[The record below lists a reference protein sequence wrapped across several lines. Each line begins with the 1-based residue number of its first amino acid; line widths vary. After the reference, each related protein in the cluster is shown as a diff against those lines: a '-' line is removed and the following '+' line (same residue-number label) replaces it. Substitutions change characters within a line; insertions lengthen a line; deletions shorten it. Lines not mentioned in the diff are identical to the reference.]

1 MPTMKTFILI
11 TFLTYLSTTT
21 KYGGGILS
29 VSALEDDNEACSGW
43 AANGECSLNPKYM
56 LENCKASC
64 EKIAEADREM
74 AVEIGKWCMG
84 FV

>member
-1 MPTMKTFILI
+1 MKTIILTTI
-11 TFLTYLSTTT
+11 LTYLSTSRI
-21 KYGGGILS
+21 YGSGGILS

-74 AVEIGKWCMG
+74 AVEIGE
-84 FV
+84 

>member
-1 MPTMKTFILI
+1 MKSFILI
-11 TFLTYLSTTT
+11 TLLTYLSSTT
-21 KYGGGILS
+21 KHGGGIIT
-29 VSALEDDNEACSGW
+29 VSAAYDEVDECSGW

-74 AVEIGKWCMG
+74 AVEIGKL
-84 FV
+84 

>member
-1 MPTMKTFILI
+1 MKTFILTTI
-11 TFLTYLSTTT
+11 LTYLSSTTT
-21 KYGGGILS
+21 RYGSGGILS
-29 VSALEDDNEACSGW
+29 VSAVYDEVDECPNW

-74 AVEIGKWCMG
+74 ALEIGKY
-84 FV
+84 

>member
-1 MPTMKTFILI
+1 MPTMKTFIL
-11 TFLTYLSTTT
+11 TTLLTYLSSTS
-21 KYGGGILS
+21 KYGGGGILS
-29 VSALEDDNEACSGW
+29 VSAVYDEVDECSGW

-74 AVEIGKWCMG
+74 ALEIGK
-84 FV
+84 

>member
-1 MPTMKTFILI
+1 MRSFIL
-11 TFLTYLSTTT
+11 TTLLTYLSSTTRI
-21 KYGGGILS
+21 YGSGGILS

-74 AVEIGKWCMG
+74 AGEIGE
-84 FV
+84 